1 MEAGIHATE
10 VDLGGLLTVLGSH
23 LYSTPAVAVRELVQN
38 AHDSITRRRI
48 EDPGF
53 EGGADRARG
62 RPGRGLLVVRD
73 DGAGMTRDEVAR
85 FLATIGAGATRE
97 ARERGEAEEDLIG
110 LFGLGFLSAFIIAD
124 RTRVRSTSHK
134 APGEGVEYRS
144 TTGERYALADAEPR
158 PPGTEVELE
167 LGGDHRPLS
176 DPATLRSI
184 VARYC
189 GLLDVP
195 VLVAGEAVNSTPPPW
210 RDPDA
215 PATAHPAEGHRRRR
229 AFAEAFDPS
238 FEPVCFVDVEPEA
251 TLGSD
256 ARGLLW
262 VQDAATYG
270 GSDNRRL
277 AVYVRGMLV
286 DDDARE
292 LLPRWAGFVSG
303 VVESR
308 ALTPDREPRGAPA
321 RPGLRRRPLDAQ
333 GGPRRPASRPS
344 PASSPRRGRACCTAT
359 TRRCSGPRWPTSA
372 SRRSSPT
379 TCSCRPATAT
389 CPRAS
394 CSRRAA
400 AAPTS
405 GMGEGGFE
413 EMRFRALKV
422 PIALGTR
429 YAVLPFLRRWCQ
441 ARGAELVE
449 IGTERGDGALFRR
462 AELPEAE
469 RAWLAEQLA
478 GDGDELI
485 PAAFEPEGMPF
496 VLVPDREA
504 ELKKRLEEDEADGR
518 IAASALHLARLHTET
533 IAGGR
538 AARLYV
544 NVGSPAVAALLAAHR
559 RGADTEA
566 ATGLL
571 RAVLALIAAGERNVR
586 SGIDLGA
593 AMADIGAAVS
603 RLAEEA

>member
-53 EGGADRARG
+53 EGGRIELEGD
-62 RPGRGLLVVRD
+62 PGRGLLVVRD

-195 VLVAGEAVNSTPPPW
+195 VLVGGEPVNSTPPPW

-215 PATAHPAEGHRRRR
+215 PSTPHPAEGHRRRR
-229 AFAEAFDPS
+229 AFAQAFDPS
-238 FEPVCFVDVEPEA
+238 FEPVCFVDVEPEEA
-251 TLGSD
+251 LGSD

-308 ALTPDREPRGAPA
+308 ALTPT
-321 RPGLRRRPLDAQ
+321 
-333 GGPRRPASRPS
+333 ASREELQRDRVYDAVRTTLKEDLVAGLSTVAREQPEAWS
-344 PASSPRRGRACCTAT
+344 RVLHRHNEALLGAALADERVEALVADDLFVPTSDGDMSARELLEAGGGRAHV
-359 TRRCSGPRWPTSA
+359 
-372 SRRSSPT
+372 
-379 TCSCRPATAT
+379 
-389 CPRAS
+389 
-394 CSRRAA
+394 
-400 AAPTS
+400 

-429 YAVLPFLRRWCQ
+429 YAVLPFLRRWCEAQ
-441 ARGAELVE
+441 GAELVE

-504 ELKKRLEEDEADGR
+504 ELKKRLEDDEADGR

-571 RAVLALIAAGERNVR
+571 RAVLSLIAAGERNVR

-603 RLAEEA
+603 KLAEEA

>member
-1 MEAGIHATE
+1 MASGIHATE
-10 VDLGGLLTVLGSH
+10 VDLGGLLTVLGAH
-23 LYSTPAVAVRELVQN
+23 LYSTPAVTVRELVQN
-38 AHDSITRRRI
+38 AHDSISRRRI
-48 EDPGF
+48 EDPAF
-53 EGGADRARG
+53 EGGAIELESDVARG
-62 RPGRGLLVVRD
+62 VLVVRD
-73 DGAGMTRDEVAR
+73 DGAGMTRDEVTR

-97 ARERGEAEEDLIG
+97 ARERGEGEEDLIG

-124 RTRVRSTSHK
+124 RTLVRSTSHR

-158 PPGTEVELE
+158 AIGTEVELQ
-167 LGGDHRPLS
+167 LGEEHRALA
-176 DPATLRSI
+176 DPGTLHAVVS
-184 VARYC
+184 RYC
-189 GLLDVP
+189 RLLDVP
-195 VLVAGEAVNSTPPPW
+195 VAVGGEVVNAEPPPW
-210 RDPDA
+210 RDA
-215 PATAHPAEGHRRRR
+215 GGEVAEHPAQRHRRRS

-238 FEPVCFVDVEPEA
+238 FAPVCFVDVEPA
-251 TLGSD
+251 GDSD

-308 ALTPDREPRGAPA
+308 ALTPT
-321 RPGLRRRPLDAQ
+321 
-333 GGPRRPASRPS
+333 ASREELQRDARYDAVRATLKETLVEGLARAAREEPEAWARVLTRHNEALLGAALADERVEALVADDLLIPTS
-344 PASSPRRGRACCTAT
+344 DGEMTARELLEAGGGRAHV
-359 TRRCSGPRWPTSA
+359 S
-372 SRRSSPT
+372 
-379 TCSCRPATAT
+379 
-389 CPRAS
+389 
-394 CSRRAA
+394 
-400 AAPTS
+400 
-405 GMGEGGFE
+405 MGEGGFE

-441 ARGAELVE
+441 ARDAELVE
-449 IGTERGDGALFRR
+449 IGTEHGDGALFRR
-462 AELPEAE
+462 VEIEE
-469 RAWLAEQLA
+469 EDRAWLAERLA
-478 GDGDELI
+478 GPGDELI

-504 ELKKRLEEDEADGR
+504 ELKHRLEQDATEER
-518 IAASALHLARLHTET
+518 IASSALHLARLHTAT
-533 IAGGR
+533 IEGGR

-544 NVGSPAVAALLAAHR
+544 NVGSPAVAALLDARR
-559 RGADTEA
+559 RGADTTA

-593 AMADIGAAVS
+593 AMADIGAAVT
-603 RLAEEA
+603 RLSKEG